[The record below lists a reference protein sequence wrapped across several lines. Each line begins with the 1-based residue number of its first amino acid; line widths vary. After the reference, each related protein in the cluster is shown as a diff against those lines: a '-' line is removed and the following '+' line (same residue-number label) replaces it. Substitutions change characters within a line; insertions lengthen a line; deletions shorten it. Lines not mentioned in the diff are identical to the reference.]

1 VKSAVAAENKRIK
14 FAYRRSLHRNRSF
27 PPDWPYN
34 FRRRFFQTGYFVGLK
49 YFRSGAGWPG
59 RVGDK

>member
-1 VKSAVAAENKRIK
+1 MEKQANKFRVS
-14 FAYRRSLHRNRSF
+14 RRSDRNRSF
-27 PPDWPYN
+27 PRAPPYD
-34 FRRRFFQTGYFVGLK
+34 FRRRLFQTGYFVGLK